1 MQFRRV
7 NAKNKT
13 NHLDQ
18 MAIATVLVVH
28 HEQQNIPSKQRTDTI
43 TVLGE

>member
-1 MQFRRV
+1 MQFRRA

-28 HEQQNIPSKQRTDTI
+28 HEQQNIPSKQSIETI